1 MSAAEVLAAAEARA
15 RALAAGDAA
24 ALRELHHP
32 QLRWTTHR
40 GEVLDRDRYIAGN
53 TSGELVWHAQS
64 LEDAEVDVTGD
75 TAVLTA
81 TVVDDVTRD
90 GDRATFR
97 LRLTQTW
104 VRDENGWRCLSGH
117 ASKVLV

>member
-1 MSAAEVLAAAEARA
+1 MSESEVLAAAEARA
-15 RALAAGDAA
+15 RALAAGDAD

-32 QLRWTTHR
+32 DLRWTTHR

-53 TSGELVWHAQS
+53 TSGELVWHAQR
-64 LEDAEVDVTGD
+64 LEDASVAVTGD

-81 TVVDDVTRD
+81 IVIDDVSRA

-104 VRDENGWRCLSGH
+104 VRDENGWPCLSGH
-117 ASKVLV
+117 ASKPPS